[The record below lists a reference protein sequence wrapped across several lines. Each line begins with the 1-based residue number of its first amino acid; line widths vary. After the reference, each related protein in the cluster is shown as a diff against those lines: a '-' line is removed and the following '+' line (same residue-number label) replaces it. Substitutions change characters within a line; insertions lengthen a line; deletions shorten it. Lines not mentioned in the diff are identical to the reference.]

1 MNKLR
6 DVIYNVSD
14 VILAIIIIT
23 LIVGIIGWKIKA
35 ISDYPEYAA
44 SLPSNSDGSN
54 NPIDNPPD
62 SEDPSDIGSGEETPD
77 TQTPDTQ
84 TPPQSE
90 TPSQNDEPNNQ
101 NPSTNDPV
109 TVPQV
114 VTIKIPD
121 GSIGSSIAKILLENN
136 LIKSSSEFLNRA
148 TERKLD
154 SKLRSGT
161 FKIPSSATLD
171 EVINILT
178 GQ

>member
-6 DVIYNVSD
+6 DFIYNVSD
-14 VILAIIIIT
+14 VVLALVIIT
-23 LIVGIIGWKIKA
+23 LIAGIISWKIKA

-44 SLPSNSDGSN
+44 SLPSNSEETPGT
-54 NPIDNPPD
+54 
-62 SEDPSDIGSGEETPD
+62 ETPD
-77 TQTPDTQ
+77 TETPDIEPPDTETPDTE
-84 TPPQSE
+84 TPDTETPENEPDTPDPDTSNPPAPPQM
-90 TPSQNDEPNNQ
+90 
-101 NPSTNDPV
+101 V
-109 TVPQV
+109 TVR
-114 VTIKIPD
+114 IPD

-136 LIKSSSEFLNRA
+136 LIQSSSEFLNRA

-161 FKIPSSATLD
+161 FKIPSNATLD